1 MSSIN
6 PNNINGTYPIAGQDN
21 DSQGFRDNFTNVK
34 NNLAFAKTEIEDLQN
49 NALLKGALSG
59 TTLNNELGNAQ
70 LKGVQ
75 CLRFT
80 ETIKDLG
87 TLSGIVTASWQDGHY
102 QVLTTSGAISLAF
115 AGWPTSGFYTTL
127 RLQLTVTTPGT
138 TGDTLTLPT
147 AVPVTNALLAGAA
160 WSGTQ
165 WVISFATAGTY
176 YFDFT
181 TSDGGVTIAITDVS
195 RNYVSPYQYS
205 APVTDFNTT
214 ITPGSARVIFDPA
227 GTLAKGTITLPTGN
241 VDATTVTVSSTQIIT
256 AFKTNPSTGTTLVPS
271 ANITLAA
278 GTSVSYFYHA
288 SEAKWYK
295 IG

>member
-34 NNLAFAKTEIEDLQN
+34 NNLAFAKNEIEDLQN

-80 ETIKDLG
+80 NTIKDLG
-87 TLSGIVTASWQDGHY
+87 TLSGIVTASWQDAHY
-102 QVLTTSGAISLAF
+102 QVLITSGAVSLAF
-115 AGWPTSGFYTTL
+115 TGWPTSGFYTTL
-127 RLQLTVTTPGT
+127 RLQVTVTTPGT

-147 AVPVTNALLAGAA
+147 AIPVTNALLAGAA

-165 WVISFATAGTY
+165 WVISFAAAGTY

-181 TSDGGVTIAITDVS
+181 TYDGGATIAVADVS
-195 RNYVSPYQYS
+195 RNYVAPYQYS

-271 ANITLAA
+271 ANVTLAA

-295 IG
+295 ID

>member
-21 DSQGFRDNFTNVK
+21 DSQGFRDNFTNIK
-34 NNLAFAKTEIEDLQN
+34 NNLAFAKTEVEDLQN

-59 TTLNNELGNAQ
+59 TTLNNEMGNAQ

-80 ETIKDLG
+80 DTIKDLS
-87 TLSGIVTASWQDGHY
+87 TLSGTVTVSWQDAHY
-102 QVLTTSGAISLAF
+102 QVLTTSGAITLAF
-115 AGWPTSGFYTTL
+115 TGWPTSGFYTTL
-127 RLQLTVTTPGT
+127 RLQLNVTTPGT
-138 TGDTLTLPT
+138 VGDTLTLPA
-147 AVPVTNALLAGAA
+147 AVSVGLATIKGA
-160 WSGTQ
+160 SSQ
-165 WVISFATAGTY
+165 VISFATAGTY
-176 YFDFT
+176 FFDFT
-181 TSDGGVTIAITDVS
+181 TYDGGATIAIADVS
-195 RNYVSPYQYS
+195 RNRAPSYQYS

-214 ITPGSARVIFDPA
+214 ITPGSDRVIFDPA

-295 IG
+295 IA